1 MICRFPVQLSVDIH
15 GKKGSIYVPCGKC
28 AWCLRQKR
36 NEWFVR
42 FLEESKQHDFVR
54 FLTLDYDDDHL
65 PVKTDETTG
74 EIIPVVS
81 LRDIQLYHKRIR
93 KAGYKFRFFVASEY
107 GPKGGRPHCHG
118 IYWSD
123 EKIPYYDFWKN
134 GDEGADVP
142 ASPASFKYVTKYILK
157 GSNVPPGA
165 DDNFHVMSRK
175 PGLGAAFMSNMD
187 ADTPFYRYYDKKMKL
202 PSYYVRK
209 ALDLLPD
216 DLKAAYKESKLDYLA
231 SIPKHAALL
240 ELYQKSGSHYE
251 FEKWLWDLYGI
262 DFNRQISINNK

>member
-1 MICRFPVQLSVDIH
+1 MLKGGVKYEISQNASSWSSSFLSSLPRQQRRHKIMICRFPVQLTVDIH

-42 FLEESKQHDFVR
+42 FLEESKKHDFVR

-107 GPKGGRPHCHG
+107 GSKGGRPHCHG

-123 EKIPYYDFWKN
+123 EKIPYYDFWEN
-134 GDEGADVP
+134 GDEGECHGV
-142 ASPASFKYVTKYILK
+142 KQ
-157 GSNVPPGA
+157 PG
-165 DDNFHVMSRK
+165 
-175 PGLGAAFMSNMD
+175 
-187 ADTPFYRYYDKKMKL
+187 
-202 PSYYVRK
+202 
-209 ALDLLPD
+209 
-216 DLKAAYKESKLDYLA
+216 
-231 SIPKHAALL
+231 
-240 ELYQKSGSHYE
+240 
-251 FEKWLWDLYGI
+251 
-262 DFNRQISINNK
+262 